1 MRQNSSARAYV
12 KLDLRSASIL
22 KDGRV
27 MFNLAANKYRIVVW
41 INYPYRS
48 FTSVSSERTKNILC
62 RQMLLS
68 RSNPRSRD
76 YNAVVQGSKCRV
88 TD

>member
-48 FTSVSSERTKNILC
+48 FFHRNAPKISYVAKCCFLDPIREVATIT
-62 RQMLLS
+62 
-68 RSNPRSRD
+68 RSFKDLN
-76 YNAVVQGSKCRV
+76 VE
-88 TD
+88 